1 MRPRIV
7 ELLTLA
13 CVGGALAPIAS
24 AADVAPTAI
33 TLKAPGSLPE
43 GVEYDTKNKRF
54 LVGSLS
60 EGTVYSVASDG
71 TRKPFIQD
79 PDLKSS
85 VGIEVD
91 EERNRLLVANSDS
104 AVFRGQGAG
113 QAKLGIYDLTS
124 GKRIAMIDLAAAG
137 PAEAKSHFANDVTVG
152 KDGSV
157 YVTNTMARVVYKV
170 DPKNAVSVVV
180 PNSFGAGQVMLNGIV
195 FHPSGYLLVAES
207 MAGDIYKVSLSNP
220 ASLTKVKLPE
230 QVTGADG
237 IVWHPEGCLVV
248 VRNDASKS
256 VIALKSTDDWASA
269 KVDARGQF
277 GAQGTTAA
285 VKEDGGVYVVQPFF
299 ADAKANPVIEH
310 VTLK

>member
-1 MRPRIV
+1 
-7 ELLTLA
+7 LLASA
-13 CVGGALAPIAS
+13 CAVSALAPAAF
-24 AADVAPTAI
+24 AADATPATI

-43 GVEYDTKNKRF
+43 GIEYDTKNKRF

-91 EERNRLLVANSDS
+91 EERNRLLVANSDR
-104 AVFRGQGAG
+104 AVFGGQGAG

-137 PAEAKSHFANDVTVG
+137 PAEAKSHFANDLTVG

-170 DPKNAVSVVV
+170 DPKHSVSVIV

-195 FHPSGYLLVAES
+195 YHPSGYLLVAES
-207 MAGDIYKVSLSNP
+207 TAGDIYKVSLSNP

-230 QVTGADG
+230 QVNGADG
-237 IVWHPEGCLVV
+237 IVWHPDGCLVV
-248 VRNDASKS
+248 VRNDATKS
-256 VIALKSTDDWASA
+256 VIALKSSDDWATA
-269 KVDARGQF
+269 RVDARGQF

-285 VKEDGGVYVVQPFF
+285 VKDGGVYVVQPFF

>member
-7 ELLTLA
+7 ALLASTCVASALSPLA
-13 CVGGALAPIAS
+13 C
-24 AADVAPTAI
+24 AADAAPTAI

-43 GVEYDTKNKRF
+43 GVEYDSKNKRF

-60 EGTVYSVASDG
+60 EGTIYSVANDG

-104 AVFRGQGAG
+104 AVFRGQAAG

-137 PAEAKSHFANDVTVG
+137 PQEAKSHFANDVAVG

-157 YVTNTMARVVYKV
+157 YVTNTMARVIYKV
-170 DPKNAVSVVV
+170 DAKNSVSVARTQFVRRGSGHAERNRV
-180 PNSFGAGQVMLNGIV
+180 SPFGL
-195 FHPSGYLLVAES
+195 F
-207 MAGDIYKVSLSNP
+207 
-220 ASLTKVKLPE
+220 
-230 QVTGADG
+230 
-237 IVWHPEGCLVV
+237 
-248 VRNDASKS
+248 
-256 VIALKSTDDWASA
+256 
-269 KVDARGQF
+269 ARGR
-277 GAQGTTAA
+277 
-285 VKEDGGVYVVQPFF
+285 
-299 ADAKANPVIEH
+299 
-310 VTLK
+310 

>member
-7 ELLTLA
+7 AMLVSA
-13 CVGGALAPIAS
+13 CVAS
-24 AADVAPTAI
+24 ALSPFAVAADAAPTAI

-43 GVEYDTKNKRF
+43 GVEYDSKNKRF

-60 EGTVYSVASDG
+60 EGTVYSIANDG

-170 DPKNAVSVVV
+170 DPKNEASVLV
-180 PNSFGAGQVMLNGIV
+180 PNSFGAGQVMLNGIEA
-195 FHPSGYLLVAES
+195 HPSGYLLVADS
-207 MAGDIYKVSLSNP
+207 TAGELYKVPLSNP
-220 ASLTKVKLPE
+220 GSLTKVKLPE
-230 QVTGADG
+230 PVTGADG
-237 IVWHPEGCLVV
+237 IVFHPDGCLIV
-248 VRNDASKS
+248 VRNDASRS
-256 VIALKSTDDWASA
+256 VIALKSTDDWATA

-285 VKEDGGVYVVQPFF
+285 VKDGSVYVVQPFF

-310 VTLK
+310 VHLK